1 MDKIKK
7 FNIFDQPKKVV
18 SPEGAHIY
26 EWEYLDEDGKIQKD
40 KKNIFEEIQSYLPR
54 VDYKTQIAKGEMELE
69 NGGGVYQDFRGIPD
83 NTVDIYD
90 YLNAL
95 ANLPEEQVAKLLE
108 QVNGGNKESVQG
120 KQTTD
125 SEAVSGGQ
133 IDEKDVQGKSAN
145 AKVDPDTSGKS
156 KEAGGSK

>member
-7 FNIFDQPKKVV
+7 FNIFNQPDKVV

-26 EWEYLDEDGKIQKD
+26 EWEYLDEDGKLQKD

-54 VDYKTQIAKGEMELE
+54 VDYKTQIAKGEIDLE
-69 NGGGVYQDFRGIPD
+69 NGGGIYQDFRGIPD

-90 YLNAL
+90 YLNTL

-108 QVNGGNKESVQG
+108 QVNARNKESVQG

-125 SEAVSGGQ
+125 SEAVAGGQ
-133 IDEKDVQGKSAN
+133 IDEKDVQSKSAD
-145 AKVDPDTSGKS
+145 AKVDTDNSGKS
-156 KEAGGSK
+156 KETGGSK

>member
-7 FNIFDQPKKVV
+7 FNIFEQPEKVV

-26 EWEYLDEDGKIQKD
+26 EWEYLDSDGKLQKD

-54 VDYKTQIAKGEMELE
+54 VDYKAQIAKGEMELE
-69 NGGGVYQDFRGIPD
+69 NGGGDYQDFRGIPD

-95 ANLPEEQVAKLLE
+95 ANLPEEQVTKFLE
-108 QVNGGNKESVQG
+108 QVNARNKESVQG

-133 IDEKDVQGKSAN
+133 IDEENVQSKSAN
-145 AKVDPDTSGKS
+145 AKVDQDTIGKS
-156 KEAGGSK
+156 KETGGSK